1 MDTKSIKIVVVIGFL
16 AIAGVLGLQSYW
28 LYQTFE
34 NEQDRLDESI
44 HIALLEVVK
53 QLYRDQPLPQN
64 NPVKR
69 ISADYYAVNTEAEID
84 ASLLEYFLEVELAR
98 RAVNLDFEYAIY
110 NCYDNE
116 MVYGSYVSVSGE
128 EPRESEYFPKLDDY
142 VYYFAVRFPGRTKFV
157 VSSLSEWILL
167 TVLLIVVLAI
177 YVYSVFAFSRQ
188 HRYASMQRDFINAMA
203 HEFKTPLSSIR
214 LASAYLIE
222 QPEVINDDRNLK
234 YAKALI
240 SSSDRLNSEVER
252 ILELARVEARSLPL
266 KMESVSFTSLCEE
279 VLDGLRL
286 SYQKVQFDVVGK
298 AGKVVAD
305 PIHLKNILFNLID
318 NAAKYGNGEVRI
330 QCEVRRDGTVI
341 RVEDNGT
348 GIPVAERK
356 RVFGKFYRSSTRE
369 EAKGFGL
376 GLYYVSHAV
385 KAHGWKIEVADSD
398 LGGTAIHII
407 IPKS

>member
-1 MDTKSIKIVVVIGFL
+1 M
-16 AIAGVLGLQSYW
+16 
-28 LYQTFE
+28 
-34 NEQDRLDESI
+34 
-44 HIALLEVVK
+44 
-53 QLYRDQPLPQN
+53 
-64 NPVKR
+64 
-69 ISADYYAVNTEAEID
+69 
-84 ASLLEYFLEVELAR
+84 
-98 RAVNLDFEYAIY
+98 DFEYAIY

-128 EPRESEYFPKLDDY
+128 EVRESEYFPKLDDY
-142 VYYFAVRFPGRTKFV
+142 VYYFAVRFPARTKFV

-167 TVLLIVVLAI
+167 TALLIVVLTI
-177 YVYSVFAFSRQ
+177 YVYAVFAFSRQ

-266 KMESVSFTSLCEE
+266 KLASVSLGELCEE

-286 SYQKVQFDVVGK
+286 SYPKVDFETQGDNSNVL
-298 AGKVVAD
+298 AD
-305 PIHLKNILFNLID
+305 PTHLKNILFNLID

-330 QCEVRRDGTVI
+330 QCELMDKSTII
-341 RVEDNGT
+341 RVEDNGV
-348 GIPVAERK
+348 GIPPTERK
-356 RVFGKFYRSSTRE
+356 RVFGKFYRSATRE

-376 GLYYVSHAV
+376 GLYYVNSVV
-385 KAHGWKIEVADSD
+385 KAHGWKIEVADSS
-398 LGGTAIHII
+398 LGGTAIHIH
-407 IPKS
+407 IPMA